1 MPQWRKGDPYY
12 IHPNPEMLEGV
23 AAIATYL
30 GVGYN
35 TADKWIKHHDLPATR
50 TWSGRW
56 ITTKQAVL
64 AWVLEGVENSPFPLD
79 PLVHALL
86 MRTIARV
93 ERTSQ
98 PISEDTNVV
107 EEQPVCPYS
116 GELLESQW
124 DKMDR
129 PLRIGTGALA
139 IRS

>member
-64 AWVLEGVENSPFPLD
+64 AWVLEGIEHSPFPLD
-79 PLVHALL
+79 PLVHVLL
-86 MRTIARV
+86 TRTIARV
-93 ERTSQ
+93 EETSMLTSSAEA
-98 PISEDTNVV
+98 IN
-107 EEQPVCPYS
+107 PVCPYS
-116 GELLESQW
+116 GESLPSQLE
-124 DKMDR
+124 KMDR

-139 IRS
+139 VRS

>member
-35 TADKWIKHHDLPATR
+35 TADKWIKHHQLPATR

-56 ITTKQAVL
+56 ITTKHAVL
-64 AWVLEGVENSPFPLD
+64 AWMLEGVEHSPFPLD
-79 PLVHALL
+79 PLVHVLL
-86 MRTIARV
+86 TRTVSRV
-93 ERTSQ
+93 ERASAPIGKDTSV
-98 PISEDTNVV
+98 IED
-107 EEQPVCPYS
+107 PACPYTGKS
-116 GELLESQW
+116 LPSQSEKVERLL
-124 DKMDR
+124 
-129 PLRIGTGALA
+129 PIGTGEYA